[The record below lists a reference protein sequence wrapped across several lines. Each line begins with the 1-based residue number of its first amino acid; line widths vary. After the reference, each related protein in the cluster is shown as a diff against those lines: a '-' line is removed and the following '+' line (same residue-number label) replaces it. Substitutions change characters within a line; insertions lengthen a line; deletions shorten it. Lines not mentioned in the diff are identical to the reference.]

1 MTSCKQC
8 GTTEPTTSHD
18 IMEGGREGDRKRV
31 KREEKKGEGVGGVG
45 GGGGRRRRKGDKI

>member
-8 GTTEPTTSHD
+8 MTTEPTTSHD

-31 KREEKKGEGVGGVG
+31 EREEEKGEG
-45 GGGGRRRRKGDKI
+45 GGGGGGGEKNEEGS